1 MDILVA
7 SLALAILSP
16 LLLLVGI
23 AIRFSSEGRMCVS
36 ESRWGLWGQPI
47 EILKFR
53 TTGDDGHELT
63 VLGRFLQLFRLDE
76 LPLLI
81 NVLKGDLSL
90 VGPRALQPIHNPEL
104 ANSPSLDALPGIT
117 GLAQLRELQG
127 DASMDA
133 LDLDMQYLATRTL
146 WSDLGLI
153 FATLFTI
160 ARAPFQTHGSSAPSR
175 T

>member
-1 MDILVA
+1 MKRTPQTH
-7 SLALAILSP
+7 STLSES
-16 LLLLVGI
+16 I
-23 AIRFSSEGRMCVS
+23 SRRAFFSSMG
-36 ESRWGLWGQPI
+36 
-47 EILKFR
+47 
-53 TTGDDGHELT
+53 
-63 VLGRFLQLFRLDE
+63 
-76 LPLLI
+76 
-81 NVLKGDLSL
+81 
-90 VGPRALQPIHNPEL
+90 A
-104 ANSPSLDALPGIT
+104 GIT